1 MSDTEILTLL
11 AHCKGKSNLSWDV
24 LVNQFS
30 KQLVALSGRLTE
42 DELYALLDTALL
54 CYQKGYEEF
63 AAGQEAVSFINE
75 IRTRAR
81 QHGQ

>member
-11 AHCKGKSNLSWDV
+11 AQCRGKSNISWNV

-30 KQLVALSGRLTE
+30 RQLVALSGRLTE
-42 DELYALLDTALL
+42 DELYALLDIALL

-63 AAGQEAVSFINE
+63 AAGQEAQSFIND
-75 IRTRAR
+75 IRIRASEYNK
-81 QHGQ
+81 